1 MMNKTKKLLSAIVVC
16 ILMATALSTVAFAQS
31 PIKVDVNGKEIN
43 LGAHQPYVVNGNV
56 MMPLRAVSE
65 ALGANVSWDG
75 ENKNITLLRG
85 DNIYIMKEGKA
96 NVYANGRVFKLSRA
110 SEAKNNI
117 LYVPQDFIQAVF
129 GFQPSYDD
137 KSFRLSIKMKAL
149 PIHFSQSFR
158 IEYMDDGSKLVT
170 DGENMRLLLVPQG
183 NEAPKGYKA
192 DKIVRIPLKNA
203 MCASSTQ
210 VGPLIKL
217 GVLDSLKAVTTPG
230 EKWVTAEVKAAFNQ
244 GKVKYVG
251 GDGMGQPDYEL
262 VKAVNPD
269 MVFAYTGAYGQQA
282 MIDKLSEMGIGCAVN
297 NEYLESH
304 YLGRMEWI
312 KFMAAFY
319 DKELE
324 AEKILNDA
332 VKEIDNVSIKI
343 AGYKAPKISWGNSNK
358 GTVYVPNA
366 GSYIGKWIDM
376 AGGDYAFKNVGAGA
390 AGSVKISMEDFYAQ
404 SKDADILIYSSL
416 ITYLKNPT
424 IEGLIEENPLLA
436 DMKAVKNGDVWVY
449 GADWWET
456 IPDTDRFIKDIA
468 SVFHPEAFKGYKGDK
483 LIKLPRK

>member
-1 MMNKTKKLLSAIVVC
+1 MMNKTKKLLSAIVAC
-16 ILMATALSTVAFAQS
+16 ILIATALSTVAFAQS

-43 LGAHQPYVVNGNV
+43 LGANQPYVVNGNV
-56 MMPLRAVSE
+56 MVPLRVVSE

-75 ENKNITLLRG
+75 EHKNITLLRG

-96 NVYANGRVFKLSRA
+96 NVYVNGRAFKLSQA
-110 SEAKNNI
+110 SEAKNGI

-129 GFQPSYDD
+129 GLQPSYDD
-137 KSFRLSIKMKAL
+137 KSSRLSIEMKAL

-158 IEYMDDGSKLVT
+158 IEYLDDGCKLVT
-170 DGENMRLLLVPQG
+170 DGENVRLLLVPQG
-183 NEAPKGYKA
+183 KEVPKAYKA

-230 EKWVTAEVKAAFNQ
+230 EKWITAEVKAAFNQ
-244 GKVKYVG
+244 GSVKYVG

-262 VKAVNPD
+262 VKAVDPD
-269 MVFAYTGAYGQQA
+269 MVFAYTGSYGQQA
-282 MIDKLSEMGIGCAVN
+282 MIDKLSEMGIDCAVN

-332 VKEIDNVSIKI
+332 VKEIDNVAIKI
-343 AGYKAPKISWGNSNK
+343 AGLKEPKVAWGNSSK
-358 GTVYVPNA
+358 GKAAVPNA
-366 GSYIGKWIDM
+366 GSYVGKWIDM
-376 AGGDYAFKNVGAGA
+376 AGGDYVFKNVGKGT
-390 AGSVKISMEDFYAQ
+390 SSSTQISMEDFYAQ
-404 SKDADILIYSSL
+404 AKDADILVYSST
-416 ITYLKNPT
+416 ITLLNKPT
-424 IEGLIEENPLLA
+424 IEGLIEGNPLLA
-436 DMKAVKNGDVWVY
+436 DLKAVKDGNVWVY

-456 IPDTDRFIKDIA
+456 IPEADIFVRDIA
-468 SVFHPEAFKGYKGDK
+468 AAFHPEAFDGLKINK
-483 LIKLPRK
+483 LVKLPRK

>member
-1 MMNKTKKLLSAIVVC
+1 MMNKTKKLLSTLIVC
-16 ILMATALSTVAFAQS
+16 IFIMTTLSTVAFTQA
-31 PIKVDVNGKEIN
+31 PIKVDVNGKGIN
-43 LGAHQPYVVNGNV
+43 LGTNKPYISKGNV
-56 MMPLRAVSE
+56 MVPLRAVSE
-65 ALGANVSWDG
+65 ALGANVSWNG

-85 DNIYIMKEGKA
+85 DNIYIMKQGKA
-96 NVYANGRVFKLSRA
+96 NVYVNGRAFKLSQA
-110 SEAKNNI
+110 SEVKKNI
-117 LYVPQDFIQAVF
+117 IYVPQDFIRVVF
-129 GFQPSYDD
+129 GYGTSYDS
-137 KSFRLSIKMKAL
+137 KTSKLSIKIKAL

-158 IEYMDDGSKLVT
+158 IEYLYDGCKLVT
-170 DGENMRLLLVPQG
+170 DAENIRLLLVPHG
-183 NEAPKGYKA
+183 KEVPKGYKA
-192 DKIVRIPLKNA
+192 DKIIRIPLKNV

-230 EKWVTAEVKAAFNQ
+230 DKWITNEVKAAFKQ
-244 GKVKYVG
+244 EKVKYVG
-251 GDGMGQPDYEL
+251 GAGMGQPDYEL

-282 MIDKLSEMGIGCAVN
+282 MIEKLSEMSINYAVN

-332 VKEIDNVSIKI
+332 VKEIDNVAVKI
-343 AGYKAPKISWGNSNK
+343 AGLKEPKIAWGSSYK
-358 GTVYVPNA
+358 GNVYVPNS
-366 GSYIGKWIDM
+366 GSYIRKWVDM
-376 AGGDYAFKNVGAGA
+376 AGGNYAFKNIGAGT
-390 AGSVKISMEDFYAQ
+390 SSNTQISMEDFYAQ
-404 SKDADILIYSSL
+404 AKDADILVYSST
-416 ITYLKNPT
+416 ITFLNKPT

-436 DMKAVKNGDVWVY
+436 NMKAVKNGNVWAY

-456 IPDTDRFIKDIA
+456 IPDTDRFVKDIA
-468 SVFHPEAFKGYKGDK
+468 AVFHPEAFKGHKIEK
-483 LIKLPRK
+483 FVKLPRR